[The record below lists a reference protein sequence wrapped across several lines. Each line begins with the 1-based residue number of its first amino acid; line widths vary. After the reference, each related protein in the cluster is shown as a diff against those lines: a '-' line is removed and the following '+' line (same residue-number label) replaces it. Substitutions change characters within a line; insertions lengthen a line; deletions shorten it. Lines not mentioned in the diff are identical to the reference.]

1 MNSTAPGE
9 EESSPAQGYLDTIG
23 QDVRRAA
30 EAIVFVAEEPVP
42 ASELALVLELP
53 LARVEALMQEL
64 AQSYEEQRRGF
75 VLRQV
80 AGGYRLSTHPA
91 AAPFLERFVTE
102 HRAPR
107 MTQAALETLAVIAY
121 RQPVSRAQIAEI
133 RGVSS
138 ESVLR
143 TLLARGLVQE
153 SGRDPGPGNAILYA
167 TTPTFM
173 ESLGLMSLTDLPPVA
188 GFMPT
193 TGEVERMESGL
204 GPGL

>member
-1 MNSTAPGE
+1 MSPE
-9 EESSPAQGYLDTIG
+9 ERPAVQGHLATMSADL
-23 QDVRRAA
+23 RRAA
-30 EAIVFVAEEPVP
+30 EAILFVSEEPV
-42 ASELALVLELP
+42 AAGELALVLEVP
-53 LARVEALMQEL
+53 VANVEVLMSEL
-64 AQSYEEQRRGF
+64 AETYEAQGRGF

-80 AGGYRLSTHPA
+80 AGGFRLATHPA

-143 TLLARGLVQE
+143 TLIARGLVAE
-153 SGRDPGPGNAILYA
+153 TGRDAGPGNAILYG
-167 TTPTFM
+167 TTAAFV
-173 ESLGLMSLTDLPPVA
+173 ERLGLMSLADLPPLA

-193 TGEVERMESGL
+193 TTEVERMEAGL